1 MITPFEVLPHGGL
14 DQSILLPV
22 LVGVLIALFFT
33 ETFGWVFVGL
43 VVPGYL
49 ASVLALQPT
58 TAAVIVLE
66 AIVTYALARGLA
78 YALAPTH
85 VWAPFFGRDRFFVIV
100 LISVLVRQH
109 DQLWILPALSG
120 WLALQLG
127 VELPPVREFYSIGLV
142 LVPLTANML
151 WKPGL
156 GRGLVALATVVGLTY
171 AALQWLLLPLTN
183 LSLSSFEL
191 LYEDSAIDFL
201 GHARAYI
208 LLLTTATLAARFNLS
223 FGWDFGGILVPALLC
238 LLWFTPREMA
248 VTLLEAC
255 LLWAI
260 ATAALRYTPLRRYNL
275 EGPRKLALVFGL
287 SVMLK
292 WTLSL
297 IVAAAQPGLRARE
310 LFGFGYLLSTLL
322 ALRMLPKKAGRRVL
336 LPTVA
341 TAFAGWTVGS
351 ALGVGLDLVA
361 PAAPPPPAY
370 SPKSTSDR
378 LLRSEAGALAL
389 AHVRAELA
397 PPSPDPPDAAA
408 LLVHAAA
415 WSALAAWVAAP
426 GDEAAALARDAAAR
440 ADLGIHAM
448 SAPTGL
454 SHHVSYAISPIERG
468 APGPSWPLALVVPG
482 APGPVIAVPRPV
494 AEAPA
499 AEAAGLLCA
508 ALSCRIVLVAG
519 RDQQP
524 GAIDT
529 TFAAALARLAPEG
542 AIELR
547 ADPEITRGR
556 PVAHR
561 ERPSLPTIQP
571 TPGRPTSPTTQLL
584 LPQPPLMT
592 EHAPPSTL
600 ALGPTWGEARR
611 TVLRIHPEAMRAALA
626 RDVPDIRAAP
636 ALMPWLADQVHLWR
650 DRPDAGLVQ
659 PSVAELTFLERH
671 VATPLVRGS
680 SEERVLAARM
690 ARLVD
695 AEVWQIRDCG
705 ARRPCRALAASG
717 EVLVVGVGPSKLVVE
732 ATRVHDEAGTW
743 RLAAELFS
751 AASGRALL
759 IAVGR
764 SGAGATAFTQA
775 QALHQA
781 LAADDAAAPRLIV
794 QVRGLGARSGAPADA
809 LAVGRPRAGVG
820 ELPAVLEAMLASGGA
835 LAFVP
840 RWRLLE
846 DVPELAALVGARDAL
861 LAFSSAF
868 TADDAA
874 ILWFPPALRRV
885 YAIPDPCLE
894 LRRLGALDL
903 VPVGR
908 ECDAWVRDEA
918 AALLGGGP
926 AADVRTSMSPGS
938 GPPPRGARPDPCDPA
953 RASPVPGDSHP
964 RRRGARPACR
974 SAGPAGH
981 VLPDTR
987 AAAPAADFAAAL
999 ASLEAYA
1006 EAGNLHR
1013 VRAVQAEPGL
1023 RLQAGLGRATGRA
1036 FLALCEEAGD
1046 RRCALVWLGP
1056 AQPGRTSAPG
1066 TLRALAPALWR
1077 RVRTLMVGPEV
1088 PR

>member
-1 MITPFEVLPHGGL
+1 MLTPFEVLPHGGL

-22 LVGVLIALFFT
+22 LVGVYVALLFT
-33 ETFGWVFVGL
+33 ETFGWMFVGL

-78 YALAPTH
+78 YALAPTR

-109 DQLWILPALSG
+109 DQLWILPALSS
-120 WLALQLG
+120 WIEVQLG
-127 VELPPVREFYSIGLV
+127 AELPPVREFYSIGLV

-156 GRGLVALATVVGLTY
+156 VRGLVPLGVVVGLTY
-171 AALQWLLLPLTN
+171 AILQLVLLPLTN

-238 LLWFTPREMA
+238 LLWFTPREML
-248 VTLLEAC
+248 VTLAEAGV
-255 LLWAI
+255 LWALSVL
-260 ATAALRYTPLRRYNL
+260 ALRHSPLRKFNL
-275 EGPRKLALVFGL
+275 EGPRKLALVFTL
-287 SVMLK
+287 SVALK
-292 WTLSL
+292 WAMSL
-297 IVAAAQPGLRARE
+297 VVASALPGLRARE

-336 LPTVA
+336 LPTVV
-341 TAFAGWTVGS
+341 TAFAGW
-351 ALGVGLDLVA
+351 ALGSGLGIGLDVVA
-361 PAAPPPPAY
+361 PAPPPPVAY
-370 SPKSTSDR
+370 SPRNTSDR

-389 AHVRAELA
+389 ARVRAELA
-397 PPSPDPPDAAA
+397 PPRHEAPAPEA
-408 LLVHAAA
+408 LLAHAAA

-426 GDEAAALARDAAAR
+426 TDEAAALARDAAAR
-440 ADLGIHAM
+440 ADLGVHAM

-468 APGPSWPLALVVPG
+468 APGPTWPLALVTPG

-494 AEAPA
+494 AEAPT
-499 AEAAGLLCA
+499 AEAAGPLCA
-508 ALSCRIVLVAG
+508 ALACRIVLIAG
-519 RDQQP
+519 RDQEP
-524 GAIDT
+524 GVLDT
-529 TFAAALARLAPEG
+529 PFAAALARLAPEG
-542 AIELR
+542 AVELR

-561 ERPSLPTIQP
+561 ERASLPAIQA
-571 TPGRPTSPTTQLL
+571 SPARAALPATGLL
-584 LPQPPLMT
+584 LPQAPLMT
-592 EHAPPSTL
+592 ELAPPPSL
-600 ALGPTWGEARR
+600 ALGPAWGEARR
-611 TVLRIHPEAMRAALA
+611 VVLRIHPEAMRAALA
-626 RDVPDIRAAP
+626 RDVPEIRSAP

-650 DRPDAGLVQ
+650 DRPDAGLVA

-671 VATPLVRGS
+671 VATPLVRGTA
-680 SEERVLAARM
+680 EDRLLAARM
-690 ARLVD
+690 ARLID

-705 ARRPCRALAASG
+705 ARRPCRALSAGG
-717 EVLVVGVGPSKLVVE
+717 ELLVLGVAPSDLVVE

-743 RLAAELFS
+743 RLAAELFG
-751 AASGRALL
+751 AARARALL
-759 IAVGR
+759 IAASR
-764 SGAGATAFTQA
+764 AGAGATAFTQA

-781 LAADDAAAPRLIV
+781 LSADETGAPKLIL

-809 LAVGRPRAGVG
+809 LAIGRPRAGVG
-820 ELPAVLEAMLASGGA
+820 ALPPGLEDMLEPDGPLG
-835 LAFVP
+835 FVP
-840 RWRLLE
+840 RWRALE
-846 DVPELAALVGARDAL
+846 DVAELAALVGARDAL

-868 TADDAA
+868 TSDDAA

-894 LRRLGALDL
+894 LRRLGALEL
-903 VPVGR
+903 VPTGR
-908 ECDAWVRDEA
+908 DCGAWVRDEA
-918 AALLGGGP
+918 GALLAGAAAG
-926 AADVRTSMSPGS
+926 ADVRTAMSPE
-938 GPPPRGARPDPCDPA
+938 PEKPRRAQRPAGAPDPCGP
-953 RASPVPGDSHP
+953 P
-964 RRRGARPACR
+964 RRGAPACAP
-974 SAGPAGH
+974 AGPSGP
-981 VLPDTR
+981 VPPGSSKR
-987 AAAPAADFAAAL
+987 PPADFAAAL
-999 ASLEAYA
+999 AHVEAYA

-1013 VRAVQAEPGL
+1013 LRSVLAEPGL
-1023 RLQAGLGRATGRA
+1023 RLQAGLGRATGRG
-1036 FLALCEEAGD
+1036 FLALCEEAGE

-1056 AQPGRTSAPG
+1056 ARPGRTTAPA
-1066 TLRALAPALWR
+1066 TLPALGQALWR
-1077 RVRTLMVGPEV
+1077 RTRTLLVDAEE
-1088 PR
+1088 RK